1 MSEIS
6 HLSVFLKNKE
16 SLQEL
21 RIFNSNSEEYE
32 LVLELDLGKVV
43 SFELIDSEI
52 ILATY
57 QNGEI
62 RLDISQNEFKKILKE
77 KKL

>member
-1 MSEIS
+1 MSQIS
-6 HLSVFLKNKE
+6 HLSVLLKNKE

-21 RIFNSNSEEYE
+21 RILNSNSEEYE
-32 LVLELDLGKVV
+32 LVLELELGKVV
-43 SFELIDSEI
+43 SFELIDNEI

-77 KKL
+77 NKK

>member
-1 MSEIS
+1 MSLIS
-6 HLSVFLKNKE
+6 HLSVLLKNKE

-21 RIFNSNSEEYE
+21 RILNSNSEEYE

-77 KKL
+77 NKR